1 MLNRKAVAI
10 VYFSFISVLM
20 IYGSEVPALK
30 NIKIA
35 REAFRE
41 KDYYTA
47 IEYYKASL
55 QSNPRFTN
63 ALYGLSLTY
72 FRLNQFE
79 ESLKYILKA
88 RKIDKNETSLMVLQG
103 RIYTAL
109 GRFNEA
115 FPLFTE
121 ALQRE
126 PNNVDAKIGRAELF
140 VAEGNIIDA
149 ISIYNNTLLNFPDN
163 KRTLLSLIIILD
175 SRGLYSKADP
185 YVSHLLRM
193 FPNDSVVQYTA
204 ARHFQA
210 ENLPDRIEKYAEA
223 AVALD
228 KNNKDAVLLLSKIYV
243 KQKRYSDAEVL
254 LQKVLKVNRSQPL
267 VWYML
272 AEVYRLDKRNNKA
285 LQAYSIALSLQP
297 EDEIIR
303 IAFEAFIEDTKLP
316 NDPVRKKYAD
326 FHFQKGKE
334 LETKD
339 YIDKAREE
347 YRRGLFIAPHSASG
361 WLLYANLVKKE
372 GYISRYLSILKE
384 VEKIDPNSRDL
395 KDNIEIYQSLISNT
409 VASKWKINQFEVQKQ
424 NVKIGIYSGVRND
437 FENTAYFNADY
448 YINRN
453 LKNLLLGAER
463 VDVINLGEK
472 KAFSE
477 SFKLARRNKCDYF
490 LMVDSSGNNMNFSLS
505 ADLYHGK
512 TGALLKKFSI
522 YRTGNGK
529 VSSALQKL
537 SDSMQAL
544 IPLSG
549 KIIKRSA
556 DKVLVNLGRIDGIKP
571 GMVFSIV
578 ESGYNF
584 ILDDQ
589 FRYNIPESH
598 LLGEV
603 KIDAVDDLVSEGV
616 VKKYT
621 FFDLINVGND
631 IIIKS
636 EHKKSSKEQHPA
648 GYGEISSEMYKT
660 ILTLP

>member
-1 MLNRKAVAI
+1 MLNRKAAAI
-10 VYFSFISVLM
+10 VYFSFISVFM
-20 IYGSEVPALK
+20 IFGSEVPALK
-30 NIKIA
+30 NIKFA
-35 REAFRE
+35 GEAFRE
-41 KDYYTA
+41 KNYYTA

-55 QSNPRFTN
+55 QSNPEFIN

-72 FRLNQFE
+72 FRLNEFE
-79 ESLKYILKA
+79 ESLKYLLKA
-88 RKIDKNETSLMVLQG
+88 RKIDKNETSLLVLQG
-103 RIYTAL
+103 RIFTAL

-115 FPLFTE
+115 FPLFNE

-126 PNNVDAKIGRAELF
+126 PNNIDAKIGRAELF

-149 ISIYNNTLLNFPDN
+149 IRIYNETLLYFPDN

-175 SRGLYSKADP
+175 SRGRYSEADP

-193 FPNDSVVQYTA
+193 FPNDSIVQYTA

-223 AVALD
+223 AVVLD
-228 KNNKDAVLLLSKIYV
+228 KNNKDAVLLLAKIYV
-243 KQKRYSDAEVL
+243 NQKRYSDAEIL

-272 AEVYRLDKRNNKA
+272 AEVYRLDKRNDKA

-303 IAFEAFIEDTKLP
+303 IALESFIEDTKSP
-316 NDPVRKKYAD
+316 DDPVRKKYAD
-326 FHFQKGKE
+326 FHFRNGKE

-361 WLLYANLVKKE
+361 WLLYANLIKKE
-372 GYISRYLSILKE
+372 GYVSRYLSILKE
-384 VEKIDPNSRDL
+384 VEKIDSHSRDL

-409 VASKWKINQFEVQKQ
+409 VASKWKVNQFEVQKQ
-424 NVKIGIYSGVRND
+424 DVKIGIYSGIRND
-437 FENTAYFNADY
+437 FGNTAYFNADY
-448 YINRN
+448 YINRY

-463 VDVINLGEK
+463 IDVIDLGEK

-477 SFKLARRNKCDYF
+477 AFNLARKSKCDYF
-490 LMVDSSGNNMNFSLS
+490 LMVDSTGINENFSLS

-529 VSSALQKL
+529 VSSALKKL
-537 SDSMQAL
+537 SDSIQAL

-549 KIIKRSA
+549 KIIKRITN
-556 DKVLVNLGRIDGIKP
+556 KVLINLGRADGIKP

-578 ESGYNF
+578 EPGYNF

-589 FRYNIPESH
+589 FRYNIPQSH
-598 LLGEV
+598 LLGEIKV
-603 KIDAVDDLVSEGV
+603 DAVDDLISEGV

-631 IIIKS
+631 IVVKS
-636 EHKKSSKEQHPA
+636 EQKKSSKEELPVDK
-648 GYGEISSEMYKT
+648 GSTSSEMYKT